1 MKDPLYHNGSL
12 HSNLSKAYIEL
23 PLLSDCSDD
32 ANYYRDYLKSQVLN
46 ITFLQQHSIS
56 LNITKNIYDK
66 WNPEGFS
73 HGNCSYGSGQNQ
85 LTMTYITF
93 TGWLS
98 YAGCWAASLSSG
110 IASIVGAPRILQ
122 VSPSP
127 PLSLSFSVILFQAVG
142 KDNIYPLLGFFEKG
156 YNANNDPFR
165 GYFLIFGAS
174 MGFVM
179 LADLNAI
186 GILASNFFLASYA
199 LMNLSCFHSELTKP
213 PR

>member
-1 MKDPLYHNGSL
+1 M
-12 HSNLSKAYIEL
+12 
-23 PLLSDCSDD
+23 
-32 ANYYRDYLKSQVLN
+32 YRDYLKTQVLN
-46 ITFLQQHSIS
+46 LTFLQQHNIS
-56 LNITKNIYDK
+56 LAQNITRNIYDK
-66 WNPEGFS
+66 WNPYNDA
-73 HGNCSYGSGQNQ
+73 HGNCTFGSGQNQ

-122 VSPSP
+122 
-127 PLSLSFSVILFQAVG
+127 AVG
-142 KDNIYPLLGFFEKG
+142 KDNIYPGLHFFAAG
-156 YNANNDPFR
+156 YNANNDPLR
-165 GYFLIFGAS
+165 GYILIFAAS

-199 LMNLSCFHSELTKP
+199 LMNLSCFHSEFTKP

>member
-32 ANYYRDYLKSQVLN
+32 ANSYRDYLKSQVLN

-122 VSPSP
+122 VSPP
-127 PLSLSFSVILFQAVG
+127 PSLSLSHFHLSS
-142 KDNIYPLLGFFEKG
+142 
-156 YNANNDPFR
+156 FR
-165 GYFLIFGAS
+165 LWERTTSTPYLVS
-174 MGFVM
+174 LRRVTTPTMTP
-179 LADLNAI
+179 
-186 GILASNFFLASYA
+186 
-199 LMNLSCFHSELTKP
+199 SEDTS
-213 PR
+213 

>member
-23 PLLSDCSDD
+23 PLLSDCSDS
-32 ANYYRDYLKSQVLN
+32 ANDYRDYLKSQVLN
-46 ITFLQQHSIS
+46 VSFLQHHSIS

-66 WNPEGFS
+66 WNPYGDS
-73 HGNCSYGSGQNQ
+73 HGNCTYGSGQNQ

-122 VSPSP
+122 V
-127 PLSLSFSVILFQAVG
+127 
-142 KDNIYPLLGFFEKG
+142 
-156 YNANNDPFR
+156 
-165 GYFLIFGAS
+165 
-174 MGFVM
+174 
-179 LADLNAI
+179 
-186 GILASNFFLASYA
+186 
-199 LMNLSCFHSELTKP
+199 
-213 PR
+213 